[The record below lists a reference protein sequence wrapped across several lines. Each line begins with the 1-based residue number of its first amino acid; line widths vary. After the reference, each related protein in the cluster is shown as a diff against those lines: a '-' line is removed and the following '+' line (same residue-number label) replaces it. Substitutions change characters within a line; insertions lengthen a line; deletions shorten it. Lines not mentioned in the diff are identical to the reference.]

1 MVLVTRDGEVGG
13 CLPSSSGCR
22 GDDTQQQHEMRRRGA
37 AQRQT
42 RHRWGSLETVKHTNS
57 EVRYGEGNVT
67 LKILVSD
74 QKQKSCASSP
84 IK

>member
-1 MVLVTRDGEVGG
+1 MVLVTRDVGAG
-13 CLPSSSGCR
+13 DVDRDGKLDGKFQSSSSCS
-22 GDDTQQQHEMRRRGA
+22 GDDTQHQHEMRRRGA

-67 LKILVSD
+67 LKF
-74 QKQKSCASSP
+74 
-84 IK
+84 